1 MSRQI
6 QQFLFPANPD
16 ATVSQKRAEE
26 ILKPYLGMISEAIDA
41 AFKEFL
47 AKSDPSLRRKL
58 LSSTRGQVV
67 TNLIWEAV
75 RDNLTGA
82 DKDIVFCDKLGF
94 LKVIFNDEIVVRFK
108 RLNAERLASSQ
119 RTEQALAWFSN
130 RPLQGIADK
139 LLRVNFGYRPE
150 PNWATCSQ
158 FFLTHQRSF
167 SALDWCTEFQLV
179 DEPLDS
185 HTEMPPFDGPRGP
198 EIKIIARNKTYSDN
212 KVDT

>member
-16 ATVSQKRAEE
+16 ASVSQKRAEE
-26 ILKPYLGMISEAIDA
+26 ILKPYLGMISEAVNA
-41 AFKEFL
+41 AFMEFL
-47 AKSDPSLRRKL
+47 AKIDPSLRRKL
-58 LSSTRGQVV
+58 LTSTRGQVV

-94 LKVIFNDEIVVRFK
+94 LKIIFNDEIVVRFK
-108 RLNAERLASSQ
+108 RLNAERLAASQ
-119 RTEQALAWFSN
+119 GSEQALAWVSN
-130 RPLQGIADK
+130 RPLHGIADH

-150 PNWATCSQ
+150 QNWATCSQ

-167 SALDWCTEFQLV
+167 TTLDWCTEFQLV
-179 DEPLDS
+179 DEPIDS
-185 HTEMPPFDGPRGP
+185 QNEIAPFDGPRGP
-198 EIKIIARNKTYSDN
+198 EIKIITRNNTYTGN
-212 KVDT
+212 KADT